1 MKTNNINETAEIDN
15 TDETKGAPNVLDLL
29 LSTDLGK
36 FKVKT
41 QKVEIPRLS
50 EATGNPFIV
59 ELRQVPINLEQDIED
74 RYNKVSY
81 TDDGDVELDSQP
93 LEVKKMLL
101 VECVYVEDKQLFK
114 QSSIMKKFNA
124 KTPSHLVEKLL
135 TKGEITKLYNT
146 YREVVGFNKNSIK
159 EIKN

>member
-15 TDETKGAPNVLDLL
+15 IEETKGAPNVLDLL
-29 LSTDLGK
+29 LSADLGK

-41 QKVEIPRLS
+41 QKVEIPRLT

-59 ELRQVPINLEQDIED
+59 ELRQVSINLEQDIED
-74 RYNKVSY
+74 RYNKISY
-81 TDDGDVELDSQP
+81 TDDGDVELDSNP

-114 QSSIMKKFNA
+114 QSNIIKKFNA

-135 TKGEITKLYNT
+135 T
-146 YREVVGFNKNSIK
+146 
-159 EIKN
+159 

>member
-1 MKTNNINETAEIDN
+1 M
-15 TDETKGAPNVLDLL
+15 
-29 LSTDLGK
+29 
-36 FKVKT
+36 
-41 QKVEIPRLS
+41 EIPRLS

-81 TDDGDVELDSQP
+81 TDDGDVELDSKP
-93 LEVKKMLL
+93 LEAKKMLL